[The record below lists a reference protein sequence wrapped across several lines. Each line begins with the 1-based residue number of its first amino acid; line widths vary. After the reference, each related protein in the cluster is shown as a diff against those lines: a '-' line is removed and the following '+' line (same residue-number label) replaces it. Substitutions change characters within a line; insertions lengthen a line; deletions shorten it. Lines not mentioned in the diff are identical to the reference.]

1 MAKVTMA
8 PTGGK
13 TMIPCASP
21 SMSAMTLSGSG
32 PTDVP
37 RSPAPEMSPEDWQ
50 TPRRVLYAGSP
61 LSGSVPPKKNKDLIT
76 LIPVKQEPQLS
87 AQNIYQARKLE
98 LETLLTKQRKQNLSD
113 EACVGFVLIM
123 CCGMCAA
130 FCFLRVP

>member
-8 PTGGK
+8 PTGG
-13 TMIPCASP
+13 TTRIPCASP
-21 SMSAMTLSGSG
+21 STPAMTLSGSG

-37 RSPAPEMSPEDWQ
+37 RSPAPEMSPKDLK

-61 LSGSVPPKKNKDLIT
+61 LSSSVPPKKKID
-76 LIPVKQEPQLS
+76 LIPVKEEPQLS